1 MPGSAPDDVVHGEQQ
16 RVVVGCDLDQH
27 HAQRHLLHQ
36 PEGPVGL
43 AVDQCA
49 RCALSALSAHA
60 VPLQHGQRARVL
72 SRQHRLQQA
81 PVALQ
86 QPCAQDLVPGR
97 QGTQRGLQRARIQRP
112 AQAQRLR
119 HVVGGAVGVHV
130 VQRNHLRLVGRAGH
144 ACPPLLWTVG
154 RRWNGCQDIVARRCA
169 AQKRG
174 QASDGRGLE
183 QLRRGDVGARR
194 LAHLRHDHAHLWKPS
209 QQIHMLLR
217 AQLRLMLQELY
228 HQTASDAGAPA
239 ASCLPLQRSP
249 PAC

>member
-1 MPGSAPDDVVHGEQQ
+1 MLHPSLPDAFVCFQCAAQQQNCFVHSIPLAHAYCRKGMPGSAPDDVVHGEQQ

-97 QGTQRGLQRARIQRP
+97 QGAQRGLQRARIQRP

-130 VQRNHLRLVGRAGH
+130 VQRNHLRLVG
-144 ACPPLLWTVG
+144 
-154 RRWNGCQDIVARRCA
+154 
-169 AQKRG
+169 
-174 QASDGRGLE
+174 
-183 QLRRGDVGARR
+183 
-194 LAHLRHDHAHLWKPS
+194 
-209 QQIHMLLR
+209 
-217 AQLRLMLQELY
+217 
-228 HQTASDAGAPA
+228 
-239 ASCLPLQRSP
+239 
-249 PAC
+249 